1 MTNYGF
7 YGLKEGYYMIDG
19 QRGYIQR
26 ILGKW
31 HYFII
36 LRGWKR
42 LLGDERIE
50 KIKW

>member
-1 MTNYGF
+1 MSHYN
-7 YGLKEGYYMIDG
+7 LSEGYYMIDG

-42 LLGDERIE
+42 LLGNEKIE
-50 KIKW
+50 KVRWE